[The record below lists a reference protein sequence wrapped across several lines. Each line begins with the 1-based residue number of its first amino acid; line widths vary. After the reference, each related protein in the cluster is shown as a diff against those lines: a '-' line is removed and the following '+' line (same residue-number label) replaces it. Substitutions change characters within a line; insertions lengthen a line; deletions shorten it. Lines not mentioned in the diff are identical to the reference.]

1 MIAVNLSLSIS
12 ITSLSSHFN
21 TINHRDNVLATVS
34 CSNGH
39 LLPIHTIHILKAV
52 VPAVNLA
59 YLGTVYMHP
68 VTRLIFRKIVGINWQ
83 Y

>member
-1 MIAVNLSLSIS
+1 MHIDGPHICQ
-12 ITSLSSHFN
+12 IYRW
-21 TINHRDNVLATVS
+21 NHSFQNIYDEENPFSWLNVQ
-34 CSNGH
+34 
-39 LLPIHTIHILKAV
+39 LLHIHTIHILKAV

>member
-1 MIAVNLSLSIS
+1 MHTKIAVFEVFFFAQNPFSWLNLQ
-12 ITSLSSHFN
+12 
-21 TINHRDNVLATVS
+21 
-34 CSNGH
+34 
-39 LLPIHTIHILKAV
+39 LLHIHTIHILKAV